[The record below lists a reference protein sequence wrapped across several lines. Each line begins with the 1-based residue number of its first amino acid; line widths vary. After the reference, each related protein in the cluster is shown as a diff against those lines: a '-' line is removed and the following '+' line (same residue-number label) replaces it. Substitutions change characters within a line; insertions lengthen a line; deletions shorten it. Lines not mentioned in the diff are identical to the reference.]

1 MSKYDCI
8 GSQRQLSGFT
18 LIEVLLALAI
28 IAIALTA
35 LIKATAQTVTST
47 QLIKNKTISH
57 WVAMEGVSMIQSGLI
72 SIPIN
77 QEVTKVT
84 TLLGEQWYWRA
95 KLLPTPIKHMQ
106 QINITSSK
114 NQTGPFGNLLV
125 AFRYNK

>member
-1 MSKYDCI
+1 MSRLRLRK
-8 GSQRQLSGFT
+8 QLNGFT

-47 QLIKNKTISH
+47 RLIKDKSISH
-57 WVAMEGVSMIQSGLI
+57 WVAMDGVLMIQTGLI

-84 TLLGEQWYWRA
+84 TILGEKWYWRA
-95 KLLPTPIKHMQ
+95 KLLPTPIQHMQ

-125 AFRYNK
+125 AFRYIP